1 MQENEQE
8 KSPIKQRILL
18 FLANKGI
25 SPYEFYKN
33 SGVTRGILAQNNGIS
48 EDNLNRFISYFPTV
62 NLVWLMSG
70 CGDMEI
76 KADSTAGIVDIQN
89 KQQEISPMHN
99 PTSLAD
105 DLVARH
111 KPQLLPVKEKGAIPL
126 VSEKAVGGLSNGD
139 FSIAERD
146 VIAYYTVP
154 KFRNRGVDFMIEVT
168 GDSMIPRFSP
178 GDIIACSI
186 ITNPSFIQWNKC
198 HLIASREQG
207 LIVKRLMPGEN
218 KDSLKAVSDNL
229 NYPPFDIPKEDI
241 CGLALIVGSI
251 HLE

>member
-1 MQENEQE
+1 MLVSLLPISAFFVPLAVITSVTRRKVKQEISYMQENEQE

-111 KPQLLPVKEKGAIPL
+111 KPQLLPV
-126 VSEKAVGGLSNGD
+126 
-139 FSIAERD
+139 
-146 VIAYYTVP
+146 
-154 KFRNRGVDFMIEVT
+154 
-168 GDSMIPRFSP
+168 
-178 GDIIACSI
+178 
-186 ITNPSFIQWNKC
+186 
-198 HLIASREQG
+198 
-207 LIVKRLMPGEN
+207 
-218 KDSLKAVSDNL
+218 
-229 NYPPFDIPKEDI
+229 
-241 CGLALIVGSI
+241 
-251 HLE
+251 